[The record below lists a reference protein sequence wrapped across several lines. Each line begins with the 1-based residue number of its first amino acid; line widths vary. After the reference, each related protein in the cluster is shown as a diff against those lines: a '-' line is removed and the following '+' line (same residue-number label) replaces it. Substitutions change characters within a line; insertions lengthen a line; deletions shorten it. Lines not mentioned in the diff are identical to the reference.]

1 MQINDNNVII
11 ILAPHTDDGELGMG
25 GTIVKYLELGK
36 KIYYIA
42 FSAPREILKE
52 ELRNA
57 TKMLG
62 IPQEQVIL
70 YDFPV
75 RKFSY
80 NRQDILEE
88 LVKIRK
94 DLQPDMV
101 FLPSS
106 HDLHQDHKTISE
118 EGIRAFKRDSLLA
131 YELPWNNIV
140 FQTQCFSVLEERH
153 IKKKI
158 DALFCYNSQKHR
170 NYLNEEFIRGLAI
183 ARGVQIQEKYAEVF
197 EVIRWKI

>member
-1 MQINDNNVII
+1 
-11 ILAPHTDDGELGMG
+11 MG
-25 GTIVKYLELGK
+25 GTIAKYLEQEK

-42 FSAPREILKE
+42 FSAPREVLKE
-52 ELRNA
+52 ELKNA

-62 IPQEQVIL
+62 IPQDQVIL

-80 NRQDILEE
+80 HRQDILEE

-118 EGIRAFKRDSLLA
+118 EGIRAFKQDSLLA
-131 YELPWNNIV
+131 YELPWNNII

-197 EVIRWKI
+197 EIIRWKI

>member
-1 MQINDNNVII
+1 MNDNNVII